1 MVLQRGAAHGETTDA
16 QGTRVL
22 CWTSQHDIGPLI
34 DRQTEALPRLILYSD
49 FYCMP
54 KQVLHP
60 CLLLQH
66 GIYWDNLGDRPPANW
81 LAMIERR
88 RLLRRTLRKIERCM
102 AQVDYTICVNTNFS
116 NWLQTAFPWRDW
128 QSRIEYI
135 PNFAGIPEA
144 SRIPPRPV
152 TPGKIRCLFPRRFSV
167 YRGTLVFA
175 GIVARLAPAYPQ
187 VTFAFAGDGD
197 CTEQVHALRDTVPGV
212 EMYRR
217 AAEEMPEEYLRADI
231 VVIPTLRTEGTS
243 LACVEAMAA
252 GCAVVATR
260 VGGLCNLI
268 IPDYNGLLCQP
279 TESIEQGLSYLLDH
293 PAEIDRLG
301 QRAPAKRDRCLLLAR
316 AMGTRVLGVI
326 RGVCS
331 EQ

>member
-1 MVLQRGAAHGETTDA
+1 M
-16 QGTRVL
+16 
-22 CWTSQHDIGPLI
+22 
-34 DRQTEALPRLILYSD
+34 
-49 FYCMP
+49 
-54 KQVLHP
+54 
-60 CLLLQH
+60 
-66 GIYWDNLGDRPPANW
+66 
-81 LAMIERR
+81 
-88 RLLRRTLRKIERCM
+88 
-102 AQVDYTICVNTNFS
+102 
-116 NWLQTAFPWRDW
+116 
-128 QSRIEYI
+128 
-135 PNFAGIPEA
+135 
-144 SRIPPRPV
+144 

-175 GIVARLAPAYPQ
+175 EIVARLAPAYPQ

-279 TESIEQGLSYLLDH
+279 TRESIEQGLRYLLDH

-301 QRAPAKRDRCLLLAR
+301 QRAREVTAASFSREQWER
-316 AMGTRVLGVI
+316 RVLGVI
-326 RGVCS
+326 NRVLVSS
-331 EQ
+331 E